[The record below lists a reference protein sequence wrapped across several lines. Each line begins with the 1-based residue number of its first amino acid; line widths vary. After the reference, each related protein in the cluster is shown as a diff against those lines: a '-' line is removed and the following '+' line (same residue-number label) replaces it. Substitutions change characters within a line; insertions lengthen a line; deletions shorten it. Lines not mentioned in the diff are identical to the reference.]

1 MLRLG
6 IVLILSTNVLK
17 MSTALMPVEQLHI
30 DPRCTPEPKM
40 MLGRTKADAF
50 VGKLGLRI
58 VGSQFEF
65 AGARRSTHW
74 MPATTTR
81 LRSNP
86 PRTLPGTRHTADRQ
100 RPSSL
105 YRFRATSASKATV
118 PRTSNRATEEVR
130 PL

>member
-65 AGARRSTHW
+65 VGA
-74 MPATTTR
+74 
-81 LRSNP
+81 
-86 PRTLPGTRHTADRQ
+86 
-100 RPSSL
+100 
-105 YRFRATSASKATV
+105 
-118 PRTSNRATEEVR
+118 
-130 PL
+130 